1 MVLVLEIIALI
12 ILEVTLNPYT
22 RSFVVYDATISYSYQ
37 VNSTIPYF
45 VAVCVPLVSLLL
57 SFVAFEVF
65 FTKYTN
71 VGNKS
76 WATNPGVPVSIIWF
90 LDFVGS
96 GVVTSILT
104 EVSKNLV
111 GRYRPDWLSRCQPN
125 IDNPPYI
132 EGFGLNAS
140 MNPVC
145 TRDLTQDK
153 VSDGKKSFPSGHSST
168 AFSLGV
174 FVVGY
179 CIWQLNTRWK
189 SVFHSTQN
197 RDEAQSQRN
206 TRSLIYSLGQSVVF
220 LWILLQISWAWAVAL
235 SRVMD
240 NKHHVSDICS
250 GAFLGACIGIVFV
263 FKSIQHA
270 TDSLSTIMKHHAS
283 CSGDPLDDDPTTSF
297 ELRDSSL
304 LSS

>member
-1 MVLVLEIIALI
+1 VVLIVEIIVLI
-12 ILEVTLNPYT
+12 VLEVTLNPYT
-22 RSFVVYDATISYSYQ
+22 RSFVVYDATISNSYQ
-37 VNSTIPYF
+37 VDSTIPYF
-45 VAVCVPLVSLLL
+45 LAICVPLVSLLL

-65 FTKYTN
+65 LSKYTDI
-71 VGNKS
+71 GNKP
-76 WATNPGVPVSIIWF
+76 WGTNLGVPVSIIWF
-90 LDFVGS
+90 LNFIGS
-96 GVVTSILT
+96 GVITSILT

-125 IDNPPYI
+125 IENPLDI

-145 TRDLTQDK
+145 TRDLTPDK
-153 VSDGKKSFPSGHSST
+153 VNDGKKSFPSGHSST
-168 AFSLGV
+168 AFSLGI

-197 RDEAQSQRN
+197 RNEAPSQN
-206 TRSLIYSLGQSVVF
+206 KTRALIYSLGQSVVF
-220 LWILLQISWAWAVAL
+220 LWILLQISWAWAVAI

-250 GAFLGACIGIVFV
+250 GAFLGTCIGTVFV
-263 FKSIQHA
+263 FKSIQQA
-270 TDSLSTIMKHHAS
+270 TDALSTIMNHHAN
-283 CSGDPLDDDPTTSF
+283 CSDPLDDDPTTSF

-304 LSS
+304 ISS